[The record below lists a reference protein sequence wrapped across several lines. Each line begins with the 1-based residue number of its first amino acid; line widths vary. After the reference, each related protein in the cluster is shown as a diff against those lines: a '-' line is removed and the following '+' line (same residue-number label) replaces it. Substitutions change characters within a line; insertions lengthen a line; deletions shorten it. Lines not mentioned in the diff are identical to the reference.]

1 MNGVINTELTVHCR
15 DVEEAYVTVN
25 HRAWGSVVNM
35 KLDRD
40 TNVRLFLESREDF
53 EKLFNILS
61 WNVQIEEVAD
71 GSEDEE

>member
-15 DVEEAYVTVN
+15 DVEDSNLRVN
-25 HRAWGSVVNM
+25 HRAWGSVVHL
-35 KLDRD
+35 KLDRN

-53 EKLFNILS
+53 EKLFNPLS
-61 WNVQIEEVAD
+61 WDVQIEEVAD

>member
-15 DVEEAYVTVN
+15 DVEESSVRVN
-25 HRAWGSVVNM
+25 HRTWGSVVHL

-61 WNVQIEEVAD
+61 WDVQIEEVAD